1 VKKNQQLKQIRKDM
15 KVIQRQTILKQALRE
30 LGEVKIVMK
39 QTRKDMKVIQSQ
51 TILKQALR
59 ELGEVKIV
67 R

>member
-1 VKKNQQLKQIRKDM
+1 M

-39 QTRKDMKVIQSQ
+39 QTRKDMKVIQRQ